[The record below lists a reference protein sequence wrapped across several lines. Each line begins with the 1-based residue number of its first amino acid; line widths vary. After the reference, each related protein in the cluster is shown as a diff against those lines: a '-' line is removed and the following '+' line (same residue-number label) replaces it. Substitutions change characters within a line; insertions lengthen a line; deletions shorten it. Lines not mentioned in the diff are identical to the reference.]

1 MKGSL
6 CLVGLSF
13 IPCHRLRSAFLDGA
27 FSPFSE
33 SLHAFPIHSSLLISG
48 DMTQRSRAR
57 STEGASGDFD
67 CKTHLR
73 GWQCW
78 GLNKPAAF
86 RPIVPTGSP
95 GRLQRHQGRRD
106 SPSRTSSVSTENRAS
121 CASPNESR
129 SQYSGV
135 PAACHEDAADTGWS
149 WRASNVYHRPPT
161 KTSNQARKSIG
172 ADRAVQ
178 RYPLDSCAIAGRV
191 IHASAQPYGE
201 MGEVPADTHP
211 LLMPLRRGPIAS
223 SVVIAE
229 LNTTVNIVA
238 NGLDALPAT
247 RDLTKE
253 QPSQVAQLCTGGRE
267 HLEKQLVAFV
277 EPLKVPLRGGA
288 VPRRLGSRSYSQP
301 AFLPHGY

>member
-57 STEGASGDFD
+57 SVSRIRKNSEVRNCRNDTFARRSGDFD

-78 GLNKPAAF
+78 GINKLAAF
-86 RPIVPTGSP
+86 RPIVPTGLP

-106 SPSRTSSVSTENRAS
+106 SPSRTSSVGTENRAS

-149 WRASNVYHRPPT
+149 WRASNVCHRPPT

-178 RYPLDSCAIAGRV
+178 RYPLDSFC
-191 IHASAQPYGE
+191 HE
-201 MGEVPADTHP
+201 TH
-211 LLMPLRRGPIAS
+211 
-223 SVVIAE
+223 
-229 LNTTVNIVA
+229 
-238 NGLDALPAT
+238 
-247 RDLTKE
+247 
-253 QPSQVAQLCTGGRE
+253 
-267 HLEKQLVAFV
+267 
-277 EPLKVPLRGGA
+277 
-288 VPRRLGSRSYSQP
+288 
-301 AFLPHGY
+301 